1 MISDGNILRLLYFLF
16 FILSSWSSI
25 HCPFFNHTLA
35 NFENKNKWIFLQ
47 LAKLLRRNYFFD
59 PYIYILRV
67 ARLLSLLV
75 FVFKFCLS
83 HVIASAPA
91 FLTEHFQWNFL
102 GGEREQGAFYTFSCF
117 LSRVRHRGG
126 EYGTS
131 AILCICLYVLS
142 VKKIRQCKALPLFF
156 CSNFF
161 FLLLLVSCFYTSRP
175 FQIVLFDI
183 ELWSR

>member
-1 MISDGNILRLLYFLF
+1 MYIYSKLNFTIFLNFNMISDGNILRLLYFLI

-25 HCPFFNHTLA
+25 PCPFFNHTLA

-102 GGEREQGAFYTFSCF
+102 GGEREQGAFYTFSSF

-126 EYGTS
+126 GRYGTS
-131 AILCICLYVLS
+131 AILCICLYSLS
-142 VKKIRQCKALPLFF
+142 VKKNR
-156 CSNFF
+156 
-161 FLLLLVSCFYTSRP
+161 
-175 FQIVLFDI
+175 
-183 ELWSR
+183 